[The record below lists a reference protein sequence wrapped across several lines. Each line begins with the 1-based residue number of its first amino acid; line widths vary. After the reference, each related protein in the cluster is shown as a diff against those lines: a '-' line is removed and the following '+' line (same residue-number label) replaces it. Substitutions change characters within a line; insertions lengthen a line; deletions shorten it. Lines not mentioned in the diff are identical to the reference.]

1 MFNIYLIIVLI
12 VVTLVN
18 LVLSIRNRRF
28 NNSISNKKLETK
40 DFTSDDFIPVQPL
53 IKNNSLSKILIVE
66 DDPANRKILKAQLTA
81 AKYKVVTAVDGFSAL
96 STINKDPE
104 ISLVLL
110 DLILPDIS
118 GFKVCEKIRESFTMY
133 EKPVIMVTSKNYIKD
148 LIDGFE
154 AGANDFVTKPYNI
167 YELITR
173 INSSISLKRIFE
185 DNTSLKKINQLKSD
199 IVDMAAHDLK
209 SPLTLISG
217 YSNRILKSSDE
228 DSIER
233 KNASKI
239 VDSSNKMLNI
249 INKLLDDSKSENQ
262 VLNFEIINI
271 KSIITESIE
280 FYNDMAFNKAQTLT
294 FICEKDSYDSNIDR
308 NSFTTIIDN
317 LISNA
322 IKYSPE
328 NSEIIIKLYDEG
340 DLNCITIKDFGNG
353 FTNKEIDNLFKKYF
367 PYKNKP
373 TKGETSTGLGLYIV
387 NDMVAKNYGTIAL
400 DSSIGEGSEFKLNFL
415 KS

>member
-1 MFNIYLIIVLI
+1 MLNIYLIILLLI
-12 VVTLVN
+12 TIIFHVTLFVRKKKYTGN
-18 LVLSIRNRRF
+18 
-28 NNSISNKKLETK
+28 ISNKKLQTK
-40 DFTSDDFIPVQPL
+40 DFTSKDLIPVKSL

-66 DDPANRKILKAQLTA
+66 DDLANRKILKAQLSA

-96 STINKDPE
+96 TILKKDTE

-110 DLILPDIS
+110 DLMLPDIS
-118 GFKVCEKIRESFTMY
+118 GFKVCEKIRETFTMY
-133 EKPVIMVTSKNYIKD
+133 EKPVIMVTSKNYIND

-173 INSSISLKRIFE
+173 INSSLSLKKIFE

-209 SPLTLISG
+209 SPLTIISG
-217 YSNRILKSSDE
+217 YSNRIIKSTNEQSFE
-228 DSIER
+228 H
-233 KNASKI
+233 KNAIKI
-239 VDSSNKMLNI
+239 VDSSNKMLGI

-262 VLNFEIINI
+262 VLNFEILNLYTVI
-271 KSIITESIE
+271 SESIE
-280 FYNDMAFNKAQTLT
+280 FYNDMAFNKAQTLN
-294 FICEKDSYDSNIDR
+294 FNVEGDKFYSNIDR
-308 NSFTTIIDN
+308 ISFITIIDN

-328 NSEIIIKLYDEG
+328 NSEIIISLYEDG

-353 FTNKEIDNLFKKYF
+353 FTEEEIDNLFKKYF
-367 PYKNKP
+367 PYKNRP

-387 NDMVAKNYGTIAL
+387 NDMVSKNYGTISL
-400 DSSIGEGSEFKLNFL
+400 DSTIGMGSEFKLSFL
-415 KS
+415 KN